1 MRIWAGSTA
10 VRRPGWRFRFDHREK
25 QMVQGSAHHPLQ
37 IIAGNGGTKLN
48 PTLGLSASYS
58 CDQTRAQ
65 SLTTNASFIGDRQS
79 LGVVGAVVR
88 SYGYAVGMSEG
99 NGDDHWNSHFNQSAG
114 LSSASPCRNHCSLA
128 AMR

>member
-58 CDQTRAQ
+58 CDQTRA
-65 SLTTNASFIGDRQS
+65 S
-79 LGVVGAVVR
+79 R
-88 SYGYAVGMSEG
+88 SPPTQV
-99 NGDDHWNSHFNQSAG
+99 
-114 LSSASPCRNHCSLA
+114 LSVIDNLSG
-128 AMR
+128 